1 MKVPVFIYSKV
12 CPFSKDLEVRAY
24 PSKSEMWGGNL
35 VAEREIEIDDPDYAE
50 ALNSTIKSMR
60 ETQKDIRARAQQQVE
75 RVEESIQQMLSIEN
89 KESA

>member
-12 CPFSKDLEVRAY
+12 CPFSKELEVRAY

-35 VAEREIEIDDPDYAE
+35 VAEREIEIDEPDYGD

-60 ETQKDIRARAQQQVE
+60 DIQKDIRAKAQSQVE
-75 RVEESIQQMLSIEN
+75 RIEESIQQMLSIEN
-89 KESA
+89 KEAA